1 MLRKLLLCVQQHLHL
16 RCCGEV
22 VRNCKKATP
31 WWQKFKSWLRL
42 WCVALGKMATGQ
54 LTLQNRQLVCG
65 KCVQRRLVCG
75 VQMYF
80 VLAKLGTRGAKLAIL
95 SASVRNAC
103 NVLRL
108 HPSELWNYKKS
119 HPVVAKS
126 GVRQQ
131 KVHPP
136 VAKRFGCHSI

>member
-1 MLRKLLLCVQQHLHL
+1 MHKSAPRVAQIAFVCATAFAPALLWGNCVELQ
-16 RCCGEV
+16 
-22 VRNCKKATP
+22 KKATP
-31 WWQKFKSWLRL
+31 WWKKIKSWLRL

-80 VLAKLGTRGAKLAIL
+80 VLAKFGTRGAKLAIL

-108 HPSELWNYKKS
+108 HPSEL
-119 HPVVAKS
+119 
-126 GVRQQ
+126 
-131 KVHPP
+131 
-136 VAKRFGCHSI
+136 